1 MAFLVMESAEEQT
14 PFKRGLGNRFSWVLV
29 AGFILS
35 IWNIGL
41 GFAQLGA
48 PPGLP
53 PGIPP
58 NIDPSQRS
66 GDQPE
71 FQPDEPIPPRQP
83 RTPVLPP
90 IEAPREQPGRPG
102 LPTIQVFVKEIRV
115 LGSTIFSTEELRP
128 VTEPYL
134 HRLLN
139 SEDLEELRRALTLLY
154 VNKGFVNSGALL
166 PDQEVKE
173 GVLTFIIVE
182 GILKEIQIEGT
193 EHFHDWYFT
202 SRLFRSAGPPL
213 NINPLQERL
222 RFLLADPRIKRLN
235 AELKPGLRRGEAVL
249 KLKIEEASPYQLFG
263 EFNNFQTPTVGAER
277 GLGTGI
283 HRNLLGLGDVFQ
295 FTYAQSEGTLPLID
309 INYNLPFTPWDTALI
324 VRYRLTNFTVIE
336 EPFTPLDIQL
346 DTQIF
351 SGTIRQPIF
360 RTREQEVGLS
370 FVFEHLENQ
379 SSILG
384 QPTDVL
390 IPGSKDGFQIIT
402 ALRFV
407 QDWVHRTRS
416 QVLSARSRFSVGI
429 DFLNATTNP
438 NQPGLDGGPPLPSG
452 QFFSWL
458 GQVQW
463 AKRLQ
468 FARIQL
474 LSRIDFQIA
483 NRNLFPLEEFAMGGR
498 FTVRGYRENTLVRDN
513 AFFWSFES
521 RIPIVRSALGIDI
534 LEIPLFV
541 DVGQSWNAEGPN
553 PSPTT
558 LASVGTGIRWHIVP
572 GTRFILYWG
581 QRLNHVPNPMTN
593 LQDFGIHVQF
603 AMDLMSAAE
612 QFFEF
617 VEPEGRERPEDT
629 EPPPPP
635 LQR

>member
-1 MAFLVMESAEEQT
+1 MGIRKEHT
-14 PFKRGLGNRFSWVLV
+14 PLGRWLGSRLRWVLI
-29 AGFILS
+29 AGVILS
-35 IWNIGL
+35 LWNIGP
-41 GFAQLGA
+41 GFAQVGV
-48 PPGLP
+48 PPALP

-66 GDQPE
+66 GDAPD

-83 RTPVLPP
+83 RTPILPP
-90 IEAPREQPGRPG
+90 ITPPLEQPDRPR
-102 LPTIQVFVKEIRV
+102 LPIIQVFAKEIRV
-115 LGSTIFSTEELRP
+115 LGSTIFSTEELTA
-128 VTEPYL
+128 VTEPYVN
-134 HRLLN
+134 RLLN

-166 PDQEVKE
+166 PDQDVKE
-173 GVLTFIIVE
+173 GVITFMIVE
-182 GILKEIQIEGT
+182 GILKEINIEGT
-193 EHFHDWYFT
+193 QHFHDWYFT

-213 NINPLQERL
+213 NITPLQERL
-222 RFLLADPRIKRLN
+222 RMFLADPRIKRMN
-235 AELKPGLRRGEAVL
+235 AELQPGLRRGEGVL
-249 KLKIEEASPYQLFG
+249 NLKVEEASPYQLFG

-277 GLGTGI
+277 GVGTGI

-295 FTYAQSEGTLPLID
+295 ITYAQSEGTLPLID

-336 EPFTPLDIQL
+336 EPFAPLDIQL

-351 SGTIRQPIF
+351 SGTIRQPIY

-370 FVFEHLENQ
+370 FVFEHLQNQ
-379 SSILG
+379 TFILG
-384 QPTDVL
+384 QPTDIL
-390 IPGSKDGFQIIT
+390 IPGSTEDGFSIIT

-429 DFLNATTNP
+429 DALNATTNK
-438 NQPGLDGGPPLPSG
+438 GSLPSG
-452 QFFSWL
+452 QFFAWL

-463 AKRLQ
+463 ARRLQ
-468 FARIQL
+468 TARIQL
-474 LSRIDFQIA
+474 LSRMDLQIA

-513 AFFWSFES
+513 AFFFSFES
-521 RIPIVRSALGIDI
+521 RIPVVRSALGIDI
-534 LEIPLFV
+534 LEVAPFV
-541 DVGQSWNAEGPN
+541 DVGQSWNAEGPS

-558 LASVGTGIRWHIVP
+558 LASVGLGLRWYIMP

-581 QRLNHVPNPMTN
+581 QRLNHVQNPKTN
-593 LQDFGIHVQF
+593 LQDFGIHLQF
-603 AMDLMSAAE
+603 AMDLISAAE

-617 VEPEGRERPEDT
+617 IEPQPGKEPRADT
-629 EPPPPP
+629 EPPPQP
-635 LQR
+635 LRR

>member
-1 MAFLVMESAEEQT
+1 M
-14 PFKRGLGNRFSWVLV
+14 
-29 AGFILS
+29 LS
-35 IWNIGL
+35 FWNIGPS
-41 GFAQLGA
+41 FAQFGA
-48 PPGLP
+48 PPPLP

-58 NIDPSQRS
+58 NIEPSQRS
-66 GDQPE
+66 GDQPD

-83 RTPVLPP
+83 RKPILPP
-90 IEAPREQPGRPG
+90 ITPPEEQPDRPR
-102 LPTIQVFVKEIRV
+102 LPPIQLFVKEIRV
-115 LGSTIFSTEELRP
+115 LGSTIFSSEELTA
-128 VTEPYL
+128 VTEPYTN
-134 HRLLN
+134 RLVS

-166 PDQEVKE
+166 PDQDVAD
-173 GVLTFIIVE
+173 GVITFMIVE
-182 GILKEIQIEGT
+182 GILKEITIEGT
-193 EHFHDWYFT
+193 KHFRDFYFT

-222 RFLLADPRIKRLN
+222 RFLLADPRIKRMN
-235 AELKPGLRRGEAVL
+235 AELQPGLRRGESVL
-249 KLKIEEASPYQLFG
+249 KIDVEEASPYQLFG

-277 GLGTGI
+277 GVGTGI

-295 FTYAQSEGTLPLID
+295 FTYAQSEGTKPLID
-309 INYNLPFTPWDTALI
+309 INYNLPLTPWDTALI

-336 EPFTPLDIQL
+336 EPFQPLDIRL

-370 FVFEHLENQ
+370 FVFEHLQNQ
-379 SSILG
+379 TLAFG
-384 QPTDVL
+384 VQPPQPL
-390 IPGSKDGFQIIT
+390 IPGSTDNGFQIIT

-407 QDWVHRTRS
+407 QDWVHRTRN

-429 DFLNATTNP
+429 DALNATTNQSTAIGP
-438 NQPGLDGGPPLPSG
+438 DGRPLPSG
-452 QFFSWL
+452 QFFAWL

-463 AKRLQ
+463 ARRLQ
-468 FARIQL
+468 TARIQL
-474 LSRIDFQIA
+474 LSRMDLQIA

-521 RIPIVRSALGIDI
+521 RIPVLRSALGTDI

-541 DVGQSWNAEGPN
+541 DVGQSWNAEGGSPD
-553 PSPTT
+553 PTT
-558 LASVGTGIRWHIVP
+558 LASVGTGIRWYIVP

-581 QRLNHVPNPMTN
+581 QRLNHVFNPKDN

-603 AMDLMSAAE
+603 AMDLISAAE

-617 VEPEGRERPEDT
+617 IEPKGKERPADT
-629 EPPPPP
+629 EPPPQP
-635 LQR
+635 LRR